1 MSEDIKDYLKSG
13 SKKILL
19 DVRTE
24 EEWDIYG
31 KPDGENLDL
40 KTYFL
45 TIKDENFLNEFQDLL
60 ISKDCEILTL
70 CKVGQRSQF
79 VAQLL
84 EKNNYIC
91 TNISDGF
98 DGWKSS
104 DLPCLQINAKL
115 KNWAQEVFKKNSF
128 NMIDVSSKKETF
140 RRAQRKNLKGI

>member
-1 MSEDIKDYLKSG
+1 MITQLKSKNIEDYLKST

-24 EEWDIYG
+24 DEWVSFG
-31 KPDGENLDL
+31 KPDGDKLGL

-45 TIKDENFLNEFQDLL
+45 TIKDENFLQKFENLL
-60 ISKDCEILTL
+60 ISKDYEILTM

-84 EKNNYIC
+84 EKENYKC

-104 DLPCLQINAKL
+104 DLPCVK
-115 KNWAQEVFKKNSF
+115 
-128 NMIDVSSKKETF
+128 
-140 RRAQRKNLKGI
+140 

>member
-1 MSEDIKDYLKSG
+1 MFFNVIYLIKNMIKQLMSENIESYLKSD

-24 EEWDIYG
+24 DEWSTFG
-31 KPDGENLDL
+31 KPDGEKLGL

-45 TIKDENFLNEFQDLL
+45 TIKDENFLNEFKDLS
-60 ISKDCEILTL
+60 ISKDIEILTM

-84 EKNNYIC
+84 EKNNYTC

-104 DLPCLQINAKL
+104 DLPCL
-115 KNWAQEVFKKNSF
+115 
-128 NMIDVSSKKETF
+128 
-140 RRAQRKNLKGI
+140 

>member
-1 MSEDIKDYLKSG
+1 MLTRKKAKNMIKQLMSEDIKDYLKSN
-13 SKKILL
+13 SKIILL

-24 EEWDIYG
+24 GEWDGYG
-31 KPDGENLDL
+31 KPDGEKLGL

-45 TIKDENFLNEFQDLL
+45 TIKDENFVNEFKDLL
-60 ISKDCEILTL
+60 ISKDYEILTM

-84 EKNNYIC
+84 EKNDYIC

-104 DLPCLQINAKL
+104 DLPCL
-115 KNWAQEVFKKNSF
+115 
-128 NMIDVSSKKETF
+128 
-140 RRAQRKNLKGI
+140 

>member
-1 MSEDIKDYLKSG
+1 MIKQLKSLDIKKFISENKDVE
-13 SKKILL
+13 LL
-19 DVRTE
+19 DVRTQG
-24 EEWDIYG
+24 EWDDIG
-31 KPDGENLDL
+31 KPDGEKLGL

-45 TIKDENFLNEFQDLL
+45 TIKDENFLNEFQNLL
-60 ISKDCEILTL
+60 INKNYEILTL

-104 DLPCLQINAKL
+104 DLPCL
-115 KNWAQEVFKKNSF
+115 
-128 NMIDVSSKKETF
+128 
-140 RRAQRKNLKGI
+140 

>member
-1 MSEDIKDYLKSG
+1 MIKQLMSEDIRNYLKSG

-24 EEWDIYG
+24 DEWASYG
-31 KPDGENLDL
+31 KPEGEKLGL

-45 TIKDENFLNEFQDLL
+45 TIKDDNFLKEFNDLL
-60 ISKDCEILTL
+60 INKEYEILTM

-84 EKNNYIC
+84 EKDNYIC
-91 TNISDGF
+91 VNISDGF

-104 DLPCLQINAKL
+104 DLPCSN
-115 KNWAQEVFKKNSF
+115 
-128 NMIDVSSKKETF
+128 
-140 RRAQRKNLKGI
+140 

>member
-1 MSEDIKDYLKSG
+1 MIKQLMSEDIKNYLKSA

-24 EEWDIYG
+24 DEWASYG
-31 KPDGENLDL
+31 KPEGEKLGL

-45 TIKDENFLNEFQDLL
+45 TIKDDNFLKEFNDLL
-60 ISKDCEILTL
+60 INKEYEILTM

-84 EKNNYIC
+84 EKENYKC

-104 DLPCLQINAKL
+104 DLPCL
-115 KNWAQEVFKKNSF
+115 
-128 NMIDVSSKKETF
+128 
-140 RRAQRKNLKGI
+140 

>member
-1 MSEDIKDYLKSG
+1 MSEDISDYLKLD

-19 DVRTE
+19 DVRTQ
-24 EEWDIYG
+24 EEWDSHG
-31 KPDGENLDL
+31 KPDGQKIGL

-45 TIKDENFLNEFQDLL
+45 TIKDENFLNEFKDLL
-60 ISKDCEILTL
+60 ISKDYEVLTI

-98 DGWKSS
+98 DGWRFSG
-104 DLPCLQINAKL
+104 LPCL
-115 KNWAQEVFKKNSF
+115 
-128 NMIDVSSKKETF
+128 
-140 RRAQRKNLKGI
+140 